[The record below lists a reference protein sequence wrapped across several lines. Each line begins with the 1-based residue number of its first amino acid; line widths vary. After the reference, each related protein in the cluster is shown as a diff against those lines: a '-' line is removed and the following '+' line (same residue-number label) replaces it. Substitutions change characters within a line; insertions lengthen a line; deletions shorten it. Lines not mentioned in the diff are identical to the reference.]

1 MTTKT
6 ETRHLGFAEDSPFL
20 ALTEPELKLL
30 KTRLARW
37 YGRHPNK
44 ERATRRYM
52 AAITEINDAISVHR
66 DREQE
71 VLLLEANLDVA
82 HPVDFHRKDWEK
94 AEAWGEELRRSGL
107 RR

>member
-1 MTTKT
+1 MTNKT

-37 YGRHPNK
+37 YGQHPNK

-52 AAITEINDAISVHR
+52 QATTEINDAISVHR

-82 HPVDFHRKDWEK
+82 DPPEFHRKDWEQSD
-94 AEAWGEELRRSGL
+94 AWNVELNRSGL